1 MKTVKYV
8 LFSVVAVAIA
18 VVFVVFSLQNNEQ
31 IQLHLFSYSSPLF
44 PTSGYIMVTFF
55 MGMVF
60 AGIVFALSLFKMKA
74 STMSLKKQIK
84 KLERELVQLRN
95 QPLDEVP
102 QNRSVEVAKLIEKDE
117 ETAKTHYI
125 QSP

>member
-18 VVFVVFSLQNNEQ
+18 VVFVVFSIQNNEQ

-60 AGIVFALSLFKMKA
+60 AGIVFSLSLFKMKA

>member
-1 MKTVKYV
+1 MKAVKYF
-8 LFSVVAVAIA
+8 LFSAIAVLTA

-31 IQLHLFSYSSPLF
+31 IQLHIFSYSSPLF
-44 PTSGYIMVTFF
+44 PISGYLMVTFF
-55 MGMVF
+55 VGMMF
-60 AGIVFALSLFKMKA
+60 AGLIFALSLFKMKA

-102 QNRSVEVAKLIEKDE
+102 QNRSVEVAKLIEKEE